1 MNSSDS
7 RYRECLYFSAN
18 VLARKIEKL
27 AGATWKK
34 VDLSPSHAYL
44 LMIVLEEPGVQPGI
58 LSDELQLTPST
69 ITRLIEKLEEK
80 NFVVRTVSGKI
91 TNLYPTPKA
100 KKLLPELKRCV
111 HQFQHEY
118 TEILGKEES
127 IRLVNNI
134 HKLANKLP

>member
-44 LMIVLEEPGVQPGI
+44 LMVVLDEPGVQPGTYLMNYNLHRAPSPALLKNLKKKI
-58 LSDELQLTPST
+58 L
-69 ITRLIEKLEEK
+69 
-80 NFVVRTVSGKI
+80 
-91 TNLYPTPKA
+91 
-100 KKLLPELKRCV
+100 
-111 HQFQHEY
+111 
-118 TEILGKEES
+118 
-127 IRLVNNI
+127 
-134 HKLANKLP
+134 

>member
-1 MNSSDS
+1 MNSSER

-34 VDLSPSHAYL
+34 IDLSPSHAYL
-44 LMIVLEEPGVQPGI
+44 LMIVLDEPGVQPGT

-69 ITRLIEKLEEK
+69 ITRLTEKLEEK
-80 NFVVRTVSGKI
+80 NFVVRTVSGKV

-100 KKLLPELKRCV
+100 KKLLPELKKCV
-111 HQFQHEY
+111 CQFQQEY
-118 TEILGKEES
+118 TKILGQEES
-127 IRLVNNI
+127 TRLVNNI